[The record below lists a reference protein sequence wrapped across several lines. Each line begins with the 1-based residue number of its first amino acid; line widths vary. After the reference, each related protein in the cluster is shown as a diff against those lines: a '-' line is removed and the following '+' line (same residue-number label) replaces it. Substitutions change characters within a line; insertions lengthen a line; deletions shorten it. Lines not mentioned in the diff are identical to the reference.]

1 MINKKDFTE
10 MQKDVLAHDAF
21 REKLIR
27 KSRDVVH
34 ISKQIIYAVHRLDMK
49 NASKYVVDIKKS
61 IADLRKIAGENI
73 KLLNSGSYKVAMQEF
88 VEAMCYFEI
97 VKNKK
102 LPTHK
107 NLRVE
112 TDHYLLG
119 LCDLTGELVRRAIQ
133 AATKDDFKTPIVLKD
148 FVDQLFGEFLR
159 FDFRN
164 NELRKKFDGMKY
176 DLKKLEDL
184 VYNLKINNK
193 I

>member
-73 KLLNSGSYKVAMQEF
+73 
-88 VEAMCYFEI
+88 
-97 VKNKK
+97 
-102 LPTHK
+102 
-107 NLRVE
+107 LRVLSQAE
-112 TDHYLLG
+112 TIARQMQKA
-119 LCDLTGELVRRAIQ
+119 TQ
-133 AATKDDFKTPIVLKD
+133 ASDILIEETLDPPS
-148 FVDQLFGEFLR
+148 
-159 FDFRN
+159 
-164 NELRKKFDGMKY
+164 
-176 DLKKLEDL
+176 
-184 VYNLKINNK
+184 
-193 I
+193 